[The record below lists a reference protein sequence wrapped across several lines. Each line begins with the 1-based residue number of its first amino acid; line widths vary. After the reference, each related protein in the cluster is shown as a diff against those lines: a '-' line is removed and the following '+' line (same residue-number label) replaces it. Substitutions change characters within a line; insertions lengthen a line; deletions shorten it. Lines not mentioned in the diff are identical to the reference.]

1 MNRVVRT
8 KDNYKFLRELNLTCM
23 ISTKHK
29 EWTRTHKDTQLS
41 FKACIPLLDKYKMEK
56 IKITIKCVAN

>member
-1 MNRVVRT
+1 MV
-8 KDNYKFLRELNLTCM
+8 
-23 ISTKHK
+23 STKHK
-29 EWTRTHKDTQLS
+29 EWTQTHKDTQLS